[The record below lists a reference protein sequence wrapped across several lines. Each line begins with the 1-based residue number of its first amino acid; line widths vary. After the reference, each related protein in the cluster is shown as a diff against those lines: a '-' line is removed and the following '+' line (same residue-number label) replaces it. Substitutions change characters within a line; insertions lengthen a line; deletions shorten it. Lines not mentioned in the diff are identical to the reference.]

1 MGSVGGSVGRV
12 VGNPNSIA
20 DVAPLRSIVCA
31 GYSPRMAK
39 SSGNATGEFE
49 RQLTGVLDQ
58 AYGTALRLTGS
69 AADAEDLVQDAAL
82 LAHRGFK
89 GFTAGSNFRAWF
101 YRILLNRFYSNY
113 RRQRRAGVSVDLDE
127 TPELYLYQQAAA
139 SGVTPDT
146 DTATALIDRLDG
158 ELVQRALDAL
168 PEDFRTVATLY
179 FMQDLPYQ
187 EIADMLDVPIGT
199 VRSRLHRARRMLQK
213 ALWEVA
219 AERGIVGAP

>member
-1 MGSVGGSVGRV
+1 MPGANAD
-12 VGNPNSIA
+12 GN
-20 DVAPLRSIVCA
+20 
-31 GYSPRMAK
+31 SP
-39 SSGNATGEFE
+39 SEFE
-49 RQLTGVLDQ
+49 RQLSGVLDQ
-58 AYGTALRLTGS
+58 AYGTALRLTGI

-82 LAHRGFK
+82 LAHRGYP

-113 RRQRRAGVSVDLDE
+113 RRQKRAGVSVDLDE

-139 SGVTPDT
+139 SGMTPDA
-146 DTATALIDRLDG
+146 DTATALVDRLDS
-158 ELVQRALDAL
+158 ELVTRALDAL
-168 PEDFRTVATLY
+168 PEEFRTVATLY

-219 AERGIVGAP
+219 AERGIVGTP

>member
-1 MGSVGGSVGRV
+1 
-12 VGNPNSIA
+12 
-20 DVAPLRSIVCA
+20 
-31 GYSPRMAK
+31 MAK

-49 RQLTGVLDQ
+49 RQLTAVLDQ

-101 YRILLNRFYSNY
+101 YRILLYRFYSNY
-113 RRQRRAGVSVDLDE
+113 RRQRRAGISVDLDE

-146 DTATALIDRLDG
+146 DTATALIDRLDS

>member
-1 MGSVGGSVGRV
+1 MGADGRS
-12 VGNPNSIA
+12 G
-20 DVAPLRSIVCA
+20 VAASD
-31 GYSPRMAK
+31 
-39 SSGNATGEFE
+39 FE
-49 RQLTGVLDQ
+49 RQLSGVLDQ
-58 AYGTALRLTGS
+58 AYGTALRLTGT

-82 LAHRGFK
+82 LAHRGYA

-139 SGVTPDT
+139 SGLTPDI
-146 DTATALIDRLDG
+146 DTATALVDRLDSG
-158 ELVQRALDAL
+158 LVTRALDAL
-168 PEDFRTVATLY
+168 PEEFRTVATLY

-187 EIADMLDVPIGT
+187 EIAEMLEVPIGT

-219 AERGIVGAP
+219 AERGIVEAR

>member
-1 MGSVGGSVGRV
+1 MAEAR
-12 VGNPNSIA
+12 GNS
-20 DVAPLRSIVCA
+20 
-31 GYSPRMAK
+31 
-39 SSGNATGEFE
+39 TGEFE
-49 RQLTGVLDQ
+49 SQLAAVLDQ

-82 LAHRGFK
+82 LAHRGYA
-89 GFTAGSNFRAWF
+89 GFQAGSNFRAWF

-146 DTATALIDRLDG
+146 DTATALVDRLDA
-158 ELVQRALDAL
+158 ELVQKALDAL
-168 PEDFRTVATLY
+168 PEEFRTVATLY

>member
-1 MGSVGGSVGRV
+1 
-12 VGNPNSIA
+12 
-20 DVAPLRSIVCA
+20 
-31 GYSPRMAK
+31 MAK
-39 SSGNATGEFE
+39 ASGNSTGEFE
-49 RQLTGVLDQ
+49 RQLSAVLDQ

-82 LAHRGFK
+82 LAHRGYA

-139 SGVTPDT
+139 SGITPDT
-146 DTATALIDRLDG
+146 DTATALVDRLDS
-158 ELVQRALDAL
+158 ELVQKALDAL
-168 PEDFRTVATLY
+168 PEEFRTVATLY

>member
-1 MGSVGGSVGRV
+1 MAESR
-12 VGNPNSIA
+12 GNS
-20 DVAPLRSIVCA
+20 
-31 GYSPRMAK
+31 
-39 SSGNATGEFE
+39 TGEFE
-49 RQLTGVLDQ
+49 RQLTPVLDQ

-146 DTATALIDRLDG
+146 DTATALVDRLDS

-168 PEDFRTVATLY
+168 PEEFRTVATLY

>member
-1 MGSVGGSVGRV
+1 MAQASA
-12 VGNPNSIA
+12 NS
-20 DVAPLRSIVCA
+20 
-31 GYSPRMAK
+31 
-39 SSGNATGEFE
+39 TGEFE
-49 RQLTGVLDQ
+49 RQLTAVLDQ

-89 GFTAGSNFRAWF
+89 GFTTGSNFRAWF

-113 RRQRRAGVSVDLDE
+113 RRQRRAGVSVDLDD

-139 SGVTPDT
+139 SGVTPDS
-146 DTATALIDRLDG
+146 DTATALVDRLDG

-168 PEDFRTVATLY
+168 PEEFRTVATLY
-179 FMQDLPYQ
+179 FMQDLSYQ

-219 AERGIVGAP
+219 AERGIAGAP

>member
-1 MGSVGGSVGRV
+1 MAQASA
-12 VGNPNSIA
+12 NS
-20 DVAPLRSIVCA
+20 
-31 GYSPRMAK
+31 
-39 SSGNATGEFE
+39 TGEFE
-49 RQLTGVLDQ
+49 RQLTAVLDQ

-139 SGVTPDT
+139 SGVTPDA
-146 DTATALIDRLDG
+146 DTATALVDRLDG

-168 PEDFRTVATLY
+168 PEEFRTVATLY

>member
-1 MGSVGGSVGRV
+1 
-12 VGNPNSIA
+12 
-20 DVAPLRSIVCA
+20 
-31 GYSPRMAK
+31 MAQA
-39 SSGNATGEFE
+39 SANTTGEFE
-49 RQLTGVLDQ
+49 RQLTAVLDQ

-139 SGVTPDT
+139 SGVTPDA
-146 DTATALIDRLDG
+146 DTATALVDRLDG
-158 ELVQRALDAL
+158 ELVQKALDAL
-168 PEDFRTVATLY
+168 PEEFRTVATLY

>member
-1 MGSVGGSVGRV
+1 MEAAVDGGS
-12 VGNPNSIA
+12 
-20 DVAPLRSIVCA
+20 
-31 GYSPRMAK
+31 
-39 SSGNATGEFE
+39 SGSEFE
-49 RQLTGVLDQ
+49 QQLAGVLDQ
-58 AYGTALRLTGS
+58 AYGTALRLTGT

-82 LAHRGFK
+82 LAHRGYP
-89 GFTAGSNFRAWF
+89 GFTRGSNFRAWF

-139 SGVTPDT
+139 SGLTPDT
-146 DTATALIDRLDG
+146 DTATTLVDRLDS

-199 VRSRLHRARRMLQK
+199 VRSRLHRARRMLKK

-219 AERGIVGAP
+219 AERGIVGTP

>member
-1 MGSVGGSVGRV
+1 MRSGDGT
-12 VGNPNSIA
+12 
-20 DVAPLRSIVCA
+20 AP
-31 GYSPRMAK
+31 
-39 SSGNATGEFE
+39 SSGEFE
-49 RQLTGVLDQ
+49 RQLRGVLDQ

-82 LAHRGFK
+82 LAHRGFQ

-113 RRQRRAGVSVDLDE
+113 RRQRRAGVRVDLDD

-139 SGVTPDT
+139 SGLTPDT
-146 DTATALIDRLDG
+146 DTATALVDRLDI
-158 ELVQRALDAL
+158 ELVTRALDAL
-168 PEDFRTVATLY
+168 PEEFRTVAMLY
-179 FMQDLPYQ
+179 FMQDLSYQ
-187 EIADMLDVPIGT
+187 EIAEMLDVPIGT

-219 AERGIVGAP
+219 AERGIVGAR

>member
-1 MGSVGGSVGRV
+1 MAQASA
-12 VGNPNSIA
+12 NS
-20 DVAPLRSIVCA
+20 
-31 GYSPRMAK
+31 
-39 SSGNATGEFE
+39 TGEFE
-49 RQLTGVLDQ
+49 RQLTAVLDQ

-69 AADAEDLVQDAAL
+69 PADAEDLVQDAAL

-113 RRQRRAGVSVDLDE
+113 RRQRRAGVSVDLDD

-139 SGVTPDT
+139 SGVTPDS
-146 DTATALIDRLDG
+146 DTATALVDRLDG

-168 PEDFRTVATLY
+168 PEEFRTVATLY

>member
-1 MGSVGGSVGRV
+1 MPGANAGG
-12 VGNPNSIA
+12 NS
-20 DVAPLRSIVCA
+20 
-31 GYSPRMAK
+31 
-39 SSGNATGEFE
+39 TGEFE
-49 RQLTGVLDQ
+49 RLLAGVLDQ
-58 AYGTALRLTGS
+58 AYGTALRLTGA

-82 LAHRGFK
+82 LAHRGFP

-113 RRQRRAGVSVDLDE
+113 RRQKRAGVSVDLDE

-139 SGVTPDT
+139 SGMTPDT
-146 DTATALIDRLDG
+146 DTATALVDRLDS
-158 ELVQRALDAL
+158 ELVTRALDAL
-168 PEDFRTVATLY
+168 PEEFRTVATLY

-219 AERGIVGAP
+219 AERGIVGTP

>member
-1 MGSVGGSVGRV
+1 MSRGQAGEN
-12 VGNPNSIA
+12 GN
-20 DVAPLRSIVCA
+20 
-31 GYSPRMAK
+31 
-39 SSGNATGEFE
+39 GEFE
-49 RQLTGVLDQ
+49 RLLAGVLDQ
-58 AYGTALRLTGS
+58 AYGTALRLTGT

-82 LAHRGFK
+82 LAHRGFP

-113 RRQRRAGVSVDLDE
+113 RRQRRAGVSVDLDD

-139 SGVTPDT
+139 SGLTSDS
-146 DTATALIDRLDG
+146 DTATTLVDRLDS
-158 ELVQRALDAL
+158 ELVTRALDAL
-168 PEDFRTVATLY
+168 PEEFRTVATLY

-219 AERGIVGAP
+219 AERGIVGTA

>member
-1 MGSVGGSVGRV
+1 MVEAGSDG
-12 VGNPNSIA
+12 
-20 DVAPLRSIVCA
+20 
-31 GYSPRMAK
+31 K
-39 SSGNATGEFE
+39 SSSEFE
-49 RQLTGVLDQ
+49 RLLSSVLDL
-58 AYGTALRLTGS
+58 AYGTALRLTGT

-82 LAHRGFK
+82 LAHRGFP

-139 SGVTPDT
+139 SGLTPDT
-146 DTATALIDRLDG
+146 DTATTLVDRLDS
-158 ELVQRALDAL
+158 ELVTRALDAL
-168 PEDFRTVATLY
+168 PEEFRTVATLY

-187 EIADMLDVPIGT
+187 EIADMLEVPIGT

-219 AERGIVGAP
+219 AERGIVETP